1 MESSFSWTSHASSEA
16 LNLESHSVVS
26 SDLFESMLLAR
37 FSSEYLDVDGEI
49 KRKGVNKGSNSGG
62 GQK

>member
-1 MESSFSWTSHASSEA
+1 MLA
-16 LNLESHSVVS
+16 LRLS

-37 FSSEYLDVDGEI
+37 SSSEYLDVDGET